1 MYVLKNLTDVFII
14 YYLFVSGAEMVKK
27 IESMNIDLSEP
38 LNVCSIICNDIV
50 LLNKKIR
57 VKRFVKLCLLSLAN
71 KLVSKFAYCL
81 LYCIV
86 KFILYRG
93 Y

>member
-38 LNVCSIICNDIV
+38 LNVCVV
-50 LLNKKIR
+50 LFVMILFYLT
-57 VKRFVKLCLLSLAN
+57 KRL
-71 KLVSKFAYCL
+71 
-81 LYCIV
+81 
-86 KFILYRG
+86 G
-93 Y
+93 